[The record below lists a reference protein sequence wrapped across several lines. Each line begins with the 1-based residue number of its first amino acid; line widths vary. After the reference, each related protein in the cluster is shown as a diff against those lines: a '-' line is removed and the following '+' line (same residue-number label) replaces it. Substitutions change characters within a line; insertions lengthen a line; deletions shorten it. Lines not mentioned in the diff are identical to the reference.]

1 MGVDAIRLL
10 FALDANYLPQLRVL
24 LTSVALNNPGER
36 FELYVMHSGLPES
49 GLERLAEWSAKRGW
63 AFSPVTVD
71 EALFE
76 GAPVTST
83 YPQEMYYRLL
93 AGRLLPENVDRVLY
107 LDPDILVINPLRALW
122 ETDLR
127 GNMFAAAA
135 HTGKTELANN
145 VNRLRLG
152 TDHDYYNSG
161 VLLMGLAAC
170 PRETSTGAL
179 FDFVREHR
187 RELVMPDQ
195 DLLNAM
201 YGDSVLPVDDAVWN
215 YDARNYNNY
224 MLRSSGEQNS
234 RWVMQ
239 NTSILHFCGKAKP
252 WKPNYI
258 YRFGVLYQHYE
269 RLAER
274 DWA

>member
-1 MGVDAIRLL
+1 MDAIRLL
-10 FALDANYLPQLRVL
+10 FALDENYLPQLRVL
-24 LTSVALNNPGER
+24 LTSIAVNNPGEC

-93 AGRLLPENVDRVLY
+93 AGGLLPENVDRVLY

-161 VLLMGLAAC
+161 VLLMDLAAC
-170 PRETSTGAL
+170 RREISTGAL
-179 FDFVREHR
+179 FDFVRGHR

-201 YGDSVLPVDDAVWN
+201 YGDRVLPVDDAVWN